1 MTANRVRVT
10 SLEYQGPTFA
20 YYEFFADETDLALVN
35 VPTTASVQA
44 AAFSNQWIHAGLTPG
59 DTWYYWFRTVRYNGA
74 GLIRSDLATIGPIT
88 VLPITTGM
96 LANNAVTY
104 GKMQQVSATS
114 RVLGRVTSGAG
125 IVEEITPAQLTAL
138 INQFSSTL
146 PGAVPS
152 SGGGTANFLRA
163 DGTWTA
169 PPGNVTSIFGRSGVV
184 VAAANDYSFSQL
196 SGQAS
201 LAQLPSIANSTV
213 LGNVSGISAV
223 PAALTATQLT
233 ALINAFSSS
242 LPGAVPASGGGT
254 TNFLR
259 ADGSWADPG
268 AGGGGAV
275 SSVFGRTGAV
285 VAVTGDYAFSN
296 ISGSVAA
303 SQLPNPSSTTLGG
316 VRSAARGFA
325 SVDQFDIHQ
334 RHSRLSQP
342 AATDISGLGAL
353 ATLGAGA
360 GLASSGGNLVL
371 DLTAANTW
379 TGIQSFTDGDLKL
392 LGLTSGN
399 TILKAPATGGGT
411 ITLPAGTG
419 TLMRSADETAF
430 TPIDSSG
437 GSLTFT
443 SVVSTCVNLGP
454 NLSRCTIKLT
464 YPVTADTNNAK
475 VGGLPFTS
483 ANSADVGASGT
494 VAATNCALFQQVL
507 LATNGTTF
515 SLLKDNGAACAN
527 SDLSGCTIWVEILYK
542 H

>member
-1 MTANRVRVT
+1 MTANRVHVT
-10 SLEYQGPTFA
+10 SLEYEGPAFA
-20 YYEFFADETDLALVN
+20 YYEFFADQTSLALSA

-104 GKMQQVSATS
+104 AKMQQVSATS

-125 IVEEITPAQLTAL
+125 NVEEITPAQLTAL

-146 PGAVPS
+146 PGAAPA
-152 SGGGTANFLRA
+152 SGGGSTNFLRA
-163 DGTWTA
+163 DGTWAA

-196 SGQAS
+196 SGQAT

-213 LGNVSGISAV
+213 LGNVSGSSAV
-223 PAALTATQLT
+223 PVALTATQLT
-233 ALINAFSSS
+233 TLINAFSSS
-242 LPGAVPASGGGT
+242 LPGAAPASGGGT
-254 TNFLR
+254 TNYLR
-259 ADGSWADPG
+259 ADGSWAAPPG
-268 AGGGGAV
+268 TGGAV

-303 SQLPNPSSTTLGG
+303 TQLPNPSSTTLGG
-316 VRSAARGFA
+316 VRSAA
-325 SVDQFDIHQ
+325 SVSHQ
-334 RHSRLSQP
+334 WINSISTSGIPALSQP
-342 AATDISGLGAL
+342 AAADISGLGAL

-360 GLASSGGNLVL
+360 GLASSGGNLTL
-371 DLTAANTW
+371 DLTSANIW

-392 LGLTSGN
+392 LGATSGN

-411 ITLPAGTG
+411 LTLPA
-419 TLMRSADETAF
+419 LMRSGDETAM
-430 TPIDSSG
+430 TPIDGSGASLSFSSV
-437 GSLTFT
+437 LA
-443 SVVSTCVNLGP
+443 TCINLGP
-454 NLSRCTIKLT
+454 ALAYCTIKLT
-464 YPVTADTNNAK
+464 YPVTADGNSAK
-475 VGGLPFTS
+475 IGGLPFTS
-483 ANSADVGASGT
+483 TNSADVGASVT
-494 VAATNCALFQQVL
+494 VVATNCAAFQQGL
-507 LATNGTTF
+507 LATNGTTV
-515 SLLKDNGAACAN
+515 SLLGDNGAALSNAQ
-527 SDLSGCTIWVEILYK
+527 LSGCSIWINVLYK